1 MLRVDEAGLHG
12 IVHPDP
18 IGLADLV
25 GREELRADLLADLA
39 AFTSGEPANDALLY
53 GRPGTGKSATV
64 RACAAEFADRGLR
77 LIQVAHDELEHIDAV
92 FEAVAGAGPWCLL
105 FLDDLVFDDAS
116 RADRA
121 LRAALEGGVVA
132 RPRNVLVWATSNRL
146 NMTHMTH
153 SERADEIDEV
163 EARGEKM
170 ALANRFGRRVRFDLR
185 GEDWYLEIA
194 LRLVR
199 AGSGACRRAPRRR
212 RCATAAPAPA
222 PRPAPPT
229 TSRRSTGHD
238 GERTPS
244 GAAAEAAVAAEVR
257 SGMALGLGTGSTA
270 ELRHDRRRPAA
281 RSGRAERRRRG
292 ADVGGHGG
300 AGARARRAPG
310 DARRAAAAGGL
321 HRRGRRD
328 RPELGLIKGLGGA
341 LLREKIVASAA
352 DRFVVV
358 GDDSKRVARLRREGA
373 GAGRGDPVRRR
384 RLRPRAGRARVRSGA
399 ARRAS

>member
-1 MLRVDEAGLHG
+1 M
-12 IVHPDP
+12 
-18 IGLADLV
+18 
-25 GREELRADLLADLA
+25 
-39 AFTSGEPANDALLY
+39 
-53 GRPGTGKSATV
+53 
-64 RACAAEFADRGLR
+64 RACAAAFADRGLR

-194 LRLVR
+194 LRPGAR
-199 AGSGACRRAPRRR
+199 RGSGACPRAPRRR

-222 PRPAPPT
+222 RRPAPPT

-238 GERTPS
+238 G
-244 GAAAEAAVAAEVR
+244 
-257 SGMALGLGTGSTA
+257 
-270 ELRHDRRRPAA
+270 RRRQA
-281 RSGRAERRRRG
+281 RSRRGRRRG
-292 ADVGGHGG
+292 RGGQRH
-300 AGARARRAPG
+300 GARARHRLDGQPTS
-310 DARRAAAAGGL
+310 RSRSAGC
-321 HRRGRRD
+321 
-328 RPELGLIKGLGGA
+328 
-341 LLREKIVASAA
+341 S
-352 DRFVVV
+352 
-358 GDDSKRVARLRREGA
+358 
-373 GAGRGDPVRRR
+373 
-384 RLRPRAGRARVRSGA
+384 
-399 ARRAS
+399 RRAS

>member
-1 MLRVDEAGLHG
+1 MTELVAYADLAGDPLVRAALAGDTQAAERAIFAEPGGLSGAIARRVLGSAGPFARAARAGLADDARLQIAAAELQLLGSAAHGLRLRVGGDADLAGLAGVLAAGAGWGRHAADLAAFYEREGIGALAINRVLRVDESGLHG
-12 IVHPDP
+12 IVHADP

-25 GREELRADLLADLA
+25 GREELRIDLLADVA
-39 AFTSGEPANDALLY
+39 AFTNGEPANDALLY

-153 SERADEIDEV
+153 SERADEVDEV

-199 AGSGACRRAPRRR
+199 AR
-212 RCATAAPAPA
+212 
-222 PRPAPPT
+222 
-229 TSRRSTGHD
+229 
-238 GERTPS
+238 
-244 GAAAEAAVAAEVR
+244 
-257 SGMALGLGTGSTA
+257 LGRVP
-270 ELRHDRRRPAA
+270 E
-281 RSGRAERRRRG
+281 G
-292 ADVGGHGG
+292 ADVAALRYCRTG
-300 AGARARRAPG
+300 AGPSPRTAHHF
-310 DARRAAAAGGL
+310 AAQY
-321 HRRGRRD
+321 
-328 RPELGLIKGLGGA
+328 RP
-341 LLREKIVASAA
+341 
-352 DRFVVV
+352 
-358 GDDSKRVARLRREGA
+358 
-373 GAGRGDPVRRR
+373 
-384 RLRPRAGRARVRSGA
+384 
-399 ARRAS
+399 